1 MTTTKMSLS
10 SEVAKPRRNKLLSRM
25 SQHTWHYIFVTPMLI
40 LFGMFT
46 LWPMAGSI
54 YYSFFNWD
62 GVGAPTKFIG
72 LGNFKEI
79 IIDPYYWNAFKNNY
93 IFAFSQVAIQYP
105 LALILAMILNNI
117 LLKGRNVYR
126 LFIFLPVITTTAVIG
141 LVFTLLLHPVGGA
154 ISAFLKMVGMEPIN
168 FLGNPKLALSTAIA
182 VAIWKNIGITIIY
195 WLAALQTVPAEL
207 YEAAK
212 IDGATRTK
220 ALIHITIPLI
230 APIGSV
236 ILLLTF
242 IGSLHPFDLI
252 KTLTNGGP
260 MYTTDVVD
268 TYVYRYAFSPES
280 NLPRYGFASAA
291 GFLFGV
297 TVMLI
302 TLLQAPVLKKVGQ
315 YR

>member
-1 MTTTKMSLS
+1 MTTKLSLAS
-10 SEVAKPRRNKLLSRM
+10 KRAQLGRSTLLYRM
-25 SQHTWHYIFVTPMLI
+25 SQHTWHYIFITPMLV

-54 YYSFFNWD
+54 YYAFFNWD
-62 GVGAPTKFIG
+62 GMGPPTKFVG
-72 LGNFKEI
+72 MGNFRELV
-79 IIDPYYWNAFKNNY
+79 IDPYYWNAFKNNY
-93 IFAFSQVAIQYP
+93 IFAFSQVVIQYP
-105 LALILAMILNNI
+105 LALIMAMVLNNA

-154 ISAFLKMVGMEPIN
+154 FNSFLKMAGTGPVN
-168 FLGNPKLALSTAIA
+168 FLGNPNLALATAIA
-182 VAIWKNIGITIIY
+182 IAIWKNIGVTIIY

-212 IDGATRTK
+212 IDGATWTK
-220 ALIHITIPLI
+220 ALIHITVPII

-260 MYTTDVVD
+260 MYATDVVD

-280 NLPRYGFASAA
+280 NIPRYGFASAA

-302 TLLQAPVLKKVGQ
+302 TLLQAPFLRKVGK